1 MKLNE
6 IKGVRIGWDLAAE
19 KDQMHYGMLNTE
31 TREIKIISRE
41 EFERLYMCKW
51 VGGEVKSL
59 KSKGNGH
66 HLPSHL

>member
-31 TREIKIISRE
+31 TREIKTISRE

-51 VGGEVKSL
+51 AGGGGKIF
-59 KSKGNGH
+59 KIKR
-66 HLPSHL
+66 